1 MNLHQWL
8 SGLLLLSASSCLSLA
23 AEPSPIPTTNP
34 STGTILRWISLP
46 ATLAPWQQAA
56 LHAKVTGYVKSI
68 SVDQGD
74 SVKSG
79 QLLALIEVPE
89 LEADLAA
96 HKAEVS
102 AAQSESDRLLA
113 ARKKSPDLTLP
124 QSIDN
129 AKARLALA
137 QSSLARSETLLRFA
151 EIRAP
156 FDGIISSRMVDQGAL
171 VSAGSTQMFHLVD
184 SSTIRLQ
191 IPITEL
197 ETPLV
202 HKGIPVKATISA
214 LPSQPLDASISR
226 TAHSL
231 DPATRTMLAQAD
243 LPNPTLSLRPGMFA
257 TARIGVEKHD
267 NATLIPVAGLVM
279 EKSNAFVFR
288 LINGKAVKTAVTPG
302 FNDGTHAEIPSLKPD
317 DVILLPGTTL
327 LTDGQPIPAS
337 RP

>member
-1 MNLHQWL
+1 MNLPAWL
-8 SGLLLLSASSCLSLA
+8 SGLLLSASSCLSLA
-23 AEPSPIPTTNP
+23 AEPTPIPTTTP
-34 STGTILRWISLP
+34 STGTIFRWISLP

-96 HKAEVS
+96 RKAEVS

-156 FDGIISSRMVDQGAL
+156 FDGIISSRMVDPGAL
-171 VSAGSTQMFHLVD
+171 VSAGTTQMFHLVD
-184 SSTIRLQ
+184 SSTIRLH

-267 NATLIPVAGLVM
+267 SATLIPVAGLVM
-279 EKSNAFVFR
+279 EKSNAFVFK
-288 LINGKAVKTAVTPG
+288 LIAGKAVKTAVTLG
-302 FNDGTHAEIPSLKPD
+302 FNDGTNAEIPSLKPD